1 MTRKARLS
9 CAALVALVLALAAA
23 APASAGAKSGPD
35 GLKFSV
41 EILSW

>member
-9 CAALVALVLALAAA
+9 CALLALVLALVAA
-23 APASAGAKSGPD
+23 APASAGSKAGPD

-41 EILSW
+41 EILIW

>member
-1 MTRKARLS
+1 MTRKARFS
-9 CAALVALVLALAAA
+9 CALLAFVLALAAA
-23 APASAGAKSGPD
+23 APASAGSKSGPD

>member
-9 CAALVALVLALAAA
+9 CALLALVLALAAA
-23 APASAGAKSGPD
+23 APASAGSNAGPD

-41 EILSW
+41 EILIW

>member
-9 CAALVALVLALAAA
+9 CVLLALVLALAAA
-23 APASAGAKSGPD
+23 APASAGPKSGPD

>member
-9 CAALVALVLALAAA
+9 CALLALVLALAAA
-23 APASAGAKSGPD
+23 APASAGSKAGPD

-41 EILSW
+41 EILLW

>member
-23 APASAGAKSGPD
+23 GPASAGPKSGPE

>member
-9 CAALVALVLALAAA
+9 CALLALVLALAAA
-23 APASAGAKSGPD
+23 APASAGSKAGPD

-41 EILSW
+41 EILIW

>member
-9 CAALVALVLALAAA
+9 CALLALVFALAAA
-23 APASAGAKSGPD
+23 APASAGSKAKPD

-41 EILSW
+41 EILAW

>member
-9 CAALVALVLALAAA
+9 CALLALVLALAAA
-23 APASAGAKSGPD
+23 APASAGSKAGPE

-41 EILSW
+41 EILIW

>member
-1 MTRKARLS
+1 MTRTARLS
-9 CAALVALVLALAAA
+9 CALLALVLALAAA
-23 APASAGAKSGPD
+23 APASAGSKAGPD

>member
-9 CAALVALVLALAAA
+9 CAALVALVLALSAA
-23 APASAGAKSGPD
+23 APASAGSKSGPD

-41 EILSW
+41 EILCW